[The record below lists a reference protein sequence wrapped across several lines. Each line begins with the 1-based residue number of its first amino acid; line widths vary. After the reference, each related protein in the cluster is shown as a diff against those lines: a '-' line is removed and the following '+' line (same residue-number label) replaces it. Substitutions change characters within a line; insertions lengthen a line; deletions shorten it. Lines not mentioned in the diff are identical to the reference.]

1 MEDFGKSIR
10 RIWPKFF
17 ILMTAVATIGL
28 LSMLVTGDGNNV
40 HLGIAGFTALSAGF
54 CYAIIPATNRATDEG
69 NKKKFDILHKLSV
82 WLTVAMLLANIAF
95 LFVWGLHKKAK
106 ILTAVLLVALISIS
120 PVTAQDTEL
129 DKDSEAFNI
138 AGYVILV
145 IAGFGWMFFLG
156 LLGFGIYLIIRKSRV
171 LYEPKRP
178 PVRCK

>member
-1 MEDFGKSIR
+1 M
-10 RIWPKFF
+10 
-17 ILMTAVATIGL
+17 
-28 LSMLVTGDGNNV
+28 
-40 HLGIAGFTALSAGF
+40 
-54 CYAIIPATNRATDEG
+54 
-69 NKKKFDILHKLSV
+69 
-82 WLTVAMLLANIAF
+82 
-95 LFVWGLHKKAK
+95 KAK

-120 PVTAQDTEL
+120 PVTAQDTDL

-171 LYEPKRP
+171 LYEPKHP